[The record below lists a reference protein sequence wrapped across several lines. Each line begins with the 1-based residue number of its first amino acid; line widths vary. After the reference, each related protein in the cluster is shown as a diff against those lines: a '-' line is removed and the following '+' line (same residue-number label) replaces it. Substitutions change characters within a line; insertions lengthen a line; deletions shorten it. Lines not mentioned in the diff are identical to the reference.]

1 MSNEKKKIGGALLA
15 VIIVL
20 AIIVSA
26 VVYGVSA
33 YISAAN
39 SGAQIEANIKMLNS
53 NSENVLSA
61 VTTNIKE
68 QAGITNVYAK
78 DFQDSLT
85 AAMSGRYGSD
95 GSKAAMQWIKEQNP
109 ALDSSIYGKVQD
121 IINGGRKEFQTS
133 QTRKLEVCRDY
144 DARLKF
150 VVGGFFLRLAGY
162 PTIDL
167 KDTCKVVSDASS
179 RQAFETGLNVPITF
193 QRSSG
198 K

>member
-1 MSNEKKKIGGALLA
+1 MRDEKKMSGALKL
-15 VIIVL
+15 VIGIL
-20 AIIVSA
+20 AIIVA
-26 VVYGVSA
+26 VIVYGVSS
-33 YISAAN
+33 YISAVN
-39 SGAQIEANIKMLNS
+39 TGARIEANIEMLNS

-68 QAGITNVYAK
+68 QAGITNVYAQ
-78 DFQDSLT
+78 DFQDSLS

-109 ALDSSIYGKVQD
+109 TLDSSIYAKVQD

-144 DARLKF
+144 TARLNYA
-150 VVGGFFLRLAGY
+150 VGGWFLRAAGY
-162 PTIDL
+162 PKIDRAKL
-167 KDTCKVVSDASS
+167 CKVISDSHS
-179 RQAFETGLNVPITF
+179 RQAFESGLNEPITF

>member
-1 MSNEKKKIGGALLA
+1 MNNQNKKLSGVVLGLI
-15 VIIVL
+15 VVL
-20 AIIVSA
+20 ALAAIA
-26 VVYGVSA
+26 VVYVASA
-33 YISAAN
+33 FISASN
-39 SGAQIEANIKMLNS
+39 SGARLEANINMLNQ

-68 QAGITNVYAK
+68 QAGITNVYAQ
-78 DFQDSLT
+78 DFQDSLSV
-85 AAMSGRYGSD
+85 AMSGRYGSD

-109 ALDSSIYGKVQD
+109 TLDSSIYGKVQD

-144 DARLKF
+144 EARLKY
-150 VVGGFFLRLAGY
+150 VVGGFWLRSAGY

-167 KDTCKVVSDASS
+167 KNVCRVVSDASS
-179 RQAFETGLNVPITF
+179 RQAFETGLNAPITF

>member
-1 MSNEKKKIGGALLA
+1 MSEKKKISGVVLA
-15 VIIVL
+15 VIIIL
-20 AIIVSA
+20 AVIVSA
-26 VVYGVSA
+26 VVYLASA

-39 SGAQIEANIKMLNS
+39 SGARIEANIKMLNS

-68 QAGITNVYAK
+68 QAGITNVYAQ
-78 DFQDSLT
+78 DFQDSLS

-109 ALDSSIYGKVQD
+109 TLDSSIYAKVQD

-144 DARLKF
+144 DARLKY
-150 VVGGFFLRLAGY
+150 VVGGFFMRAAGY

-167 KDTCKVVSDASS
+167 KDVCKVVSDVSS
-179 RQAFETGLNVPITF
+179 RQAFESGLNAPITF
-193 QRSSG
+193 KRSSD